1 MINNWK
7 KNTIYISIMQL
18 SLLLVNLFLI
28 TIISREY
35 GAETYGE
42 YASSKSLSVLI
53 GTAAVMSLA
62 LVVTKVLAQ
71 KNENSKLMFQ
81 NAYSLIIRNLMIALI
96 ILIPVTLLLNRDLP
110 MTILFLVG
118 FVFNEMIHVALAY
131 YQAKGDF
138 VTSSKQI
145 ILRTIV
151 YGVGAWVLV
160 LQGFT
165 ITSLIIFQVMTLVAF
180 FVVAHLSV
188 PKNDIELT
196 SNTTVK
202 NKLQESG
209 KKMVLTTFSS
219 ALISELD
226 IVLLGIFYSGS
237 TLGVLAWS
245 RRILEIIFQL
255 VAASLDILFPEL
267 AKAKNRDSI
276 SELRIKL
283 RKVFLLSFTVPII
296 FIFFKGLASEIF
308 SSLLGEE
315 FSEVSTYTSWIL
327 FALPVMVWSRIN
339 IIFSRALN
347 FEINITKSILFGS
360 VASIG
365 IYYFVHSFNNNPA
378 VLSIILSQIVIGA
391 ITTYSFK
398 KSYE

>member
-226 IVLLGIFYSGS
+226 IVLLGLFYSGS

-283 RKVFLLSFTVPII
+283 RKVFLLSFTVPIL

-308 SSLLGEE
+308 TSLLGEE

>member
-96 ILIPVTLLLNRDLP
+96 ILIPLTLLLNRDLP

-226 IVLLGIFYSGS
+226 IVLLGLFYSGS

-283 RKVFLLSFTVPII
+283 RKVFLLSFTVPIL

-308 SSLLGEE
+308 TSLLGEE

>member
-96 ILIPVTLLLNRDLP
+96 ILIPLTLLLNRDLP

-118 FVFNEMIHVALAY
+118 FIFNEMIHVALAY

-151 YGVGAWVLV
+151 YGLGAWVLV

-226 IVLLGIFYSGS
+226 IVLLGLFYSGS
-237 TLGVLAWS
+237 TLGVLAWA

-283 RKVFLLSFTVPII
+283 RKVFLLSFTVPIL

-308 SSLLGEE
+308 TSLLGEE